1 MPLHVTIKVNDDL
14 ITDVHIGRIEGGT
27 NPEDINRYVVV
38 AGEEPLTIGTWL
50 ELGKQFDH
58 RYGDGAVACV
68 RKALEA
74 LEQDTNTNYC
84 KISESVCGVCPM
96 KHFCIKAGLR
106 GASSN
111 ELL

>member
-14 ITDVHIGRIEGGT
+14 ITDVHIGRIEGGA
-27 NPEDINRYVVV
+27 NPKDINKYVVV
-38 AGEEPLTIGTWL
+38 AGEEPLHIDTWL

-58 RYGDGAVACV
+58 RYGDGALVCVA
-68 RKALEA
+68 KALEA
-74 LEQDTNTNYC
+74 LEENKKTNYC

-96 KHFCIKAGLR
+96 KHFCIKAGQR
-106 GASSN
+106 VSSN